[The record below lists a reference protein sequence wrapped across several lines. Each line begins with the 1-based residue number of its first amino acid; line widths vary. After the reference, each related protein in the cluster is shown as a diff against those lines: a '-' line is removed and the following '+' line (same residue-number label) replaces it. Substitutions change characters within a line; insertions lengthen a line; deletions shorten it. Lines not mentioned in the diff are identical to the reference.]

1 MTSFFTKKIHL
12 IDAST
17 QTENVYG
24 LQPIETK
31 IDEIKTELSSLTK
44 NVSCMSTHFPGCL

>member
-24 LQPIETK
+24 LQPIEWASAHRNK
-31 IDEIKTELSSLTK
+31 NRRNKDGAKLLNKKT
-44 NVSCMSTHFPGCL
+44 